1 MSWANELYAVYEK
14 AMTLE
19 SERGF
24 PLPISHS
31 TAKAQ
36 LEVTIDGN
44 GNFLDAVPIT
54 DESDSV
60 TIIPVTEDS
69 GARANGISPHPFAD
83 KLIYIAGD
91 YCEYCDAKKGDDEKF
106 AAYIAQL
113 KMWRDSEFTHPSVNA
128 LYSYLLKGTLISDL
142 IKARVLTADAS
153 GKLTADKI
161 RNIKQSD
168 CFVRFIVT
176 GSSDEERT
184 WLDKTLYD
192 KYIAY
197 NRSLQADRSM
207 CYATG
212 DMTYCTYKHPSKV
225 LNAGDKGKLF
235 SANDPSGFSYR
246 GRFLDKEQ
254 AFSIGYEFS
263 QKMHN
268 GLKWLIERQRV
279 NIGSLTLVAW
289 NSELDELPNICGSSR
304 NLYSGNIDDSDDEWE
319 DDDSFPETFASYSE
333 VLKKSI
339 FSTKTDWTPD
349 QKAMI
354 LALDEATTGRVSVN
368 MYRELP
374 ESDLFNCIN
383 KWHLDTAWNRYDFK
397 QKKNYIGSF
406 ALPQIAEYAY
416 GTEQSGKMACKPEI
430 KGDIIARLIP
440 CVTEG
445 RDLPTDILRQL
456 VNRTSR
462 RTAYDKSWSTL
473 LEITCGM
480 IRKSIIEKGDD
491 CCMALDK
498 NCSARSYLF
507 GRLLA
512 IAEVAERSAYK
523 AGEDRATNAE
533 RYFEKF
539 SNSPAAVWEVISQ
552 RLSPYLNR
560 MSRGEKIYYQRLIDE
575 VMDKFDRG
583 DFNDKSKLEP
593 EFLLAYSCQRKELY
607 TKKQN
612 DNSEE
617 V

>member
-1 MSWANELYAVYEK
+1 
-14 AMTLE
+14 
-19 SERGF
+19 
-24 PLPISHS
+24 
-31 TAKAQ
+31 
-36 LEVTIDGN
+36 
-44 GNFLDAVPIT
+44 
-54 DESDSV
+54 
-60 TIIPVTEDS
+60 
-69 GARANGISPHPFAD
+69 
-83 KLIYIAGD
+83 
-91 YCEYCDAKKGDDEKF
+91 
-106 AAYIAQL
+106 
-113 KMWRDSEFTHPSVNA
+113 
-128 LYSYLLKGTLISDL
+128 
-142 IKARVLTADAS
+142 
-153 GKLTADKI
+153 
-161 RNIKQSD
+161 
-168 CFVRFIVT
+168 
-176 GSSDEERT
+176 
-184 WLDKTLYD
+184 
-192 KYIAY
+192 
-197 NRSLQADRSM
+197 M

-339 FSTKTDWTPD
+339 FGTKTDWTPD

-456 VNRTSR
+456 VNRASK

-480 IRKSIIEKGDD
+480 IRKHYIEEGRDHG
-491 CCMALDK
+491 MALDR
-498 NCSARSYLF
+498 NCPDRNYLF
-507 GRLLA
+507 GRYLA
-512 IAEVAERSAYK
+512 WAEVAERSTFRSD
-523 AGEDRATNAE
+523 ENHQTNAE
-533 RYFEKF
+533 RFFEKF
-539 SNSPAAVWEVISQ
+539 SSNPAAAIETIEK
-552 RLSPYLNR
+552 RLKPYLNR
-560 MSRGEKIYYQRLIDE
+560 MSPGKRWFYEQEHDE
-575 VMDKFDRG
+575 ILDKLDANNFI
-583 DFNDKSKLEP
+583 NNNKLEP
-593 EFLLAYSCQRKELY
+593 LYLLGYSHERHELRNNRKN
-607 TKKQN
+607 KD

-617 V
+617 E